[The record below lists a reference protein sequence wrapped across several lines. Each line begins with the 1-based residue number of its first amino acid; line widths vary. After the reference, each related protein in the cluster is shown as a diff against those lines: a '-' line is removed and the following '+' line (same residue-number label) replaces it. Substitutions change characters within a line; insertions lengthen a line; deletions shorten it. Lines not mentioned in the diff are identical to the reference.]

1 MPLTCEISGETGSE
15 GFVATPSG
23 HICLRRLILA
33 KLSENGSKDPWHPQ
47 RPLSED
53 DLIDLQPSSSAS
65 SIVPPRNSHGIYQTL
80 DTLRA
85 DYDAVILELFD
96 TRKVLAETR
105 QELAQALYQNDAA
118 VRVIAR
124 LAAERDQARSQLQNW
139 DASRPE
145 QPSTKTNNNNSSNNK
160 KAKRE
165 GISNVDAQIMLET
178 WEKLQPTRK
187 ARQKEA
193 AKRAVEP
200 DQLKQ
205 FQLLSSAA
213 AAMKDIQSK
222 SVLCEHP
229 TNNARQI
236 TTSIAAAS
244 SPNNIA
250 MISYNCKELL
260 IYDKSD
266 ASWKTLAELSCA
278 CPTSLDVDDTK
289 AVVGF
294 ANGVID
300 VFDMISGQTRT
311 RLEVSSGPILRVQCH
326 PDNTHIVVATPS
338 RIMIANASATSTTT
352 PSSDDPSWVGEFH
365 QDVITTGTLHPDGL
379 IYLAADG
386 SANLQIWDFKS
397 QSLAGSLPAS
407 SPEQD
412 GVVVAVQFSNNG
424 YHIAAAHQSGLIRV
438 WDLRKQKVIA
448 ELNRTSGVDPLKHIE
463 SVQFDDSGKYLA
475 FSGGETLTVCI
486 STVKEWDI
494 TAKWVAPDYGASHGL
509 VWGDSWIASAAIQNT
524 DNNAKQPTIVCFG
537 L

>member
-1 MPLTCEISGETGSE
+1 MPLTCEISGEIGSE
-15 GFVATPSG
+15 GFVVTPSG
-23 HICLRRLILA
+23 HICQRRLILA
-33 KLSENGSKDPWHPQ
+33 KLAENGSKDPWHPQ

-53 DLIDLQPSSSAS
+53 DLIDLQPSSAAC

-124 LAAERDQARSQLQNW
+124 LAAERDQARAQLQNW

-145 QPSTKTNNNNSSNNK
+145 QPSMTKANANNNNNNK

-165 GISNVDAQIMLET
+165 GISDIDAQIMLDT
-178 WEKLQPTRK
+178 WGKLQPTRK

-193 AKRAVEP
+193 AKRAVESE
-200 DQLKQ
+200 QLKQ

-213 AAMKDIQSK
+213 MKDHPS

-229 TNNARQI
+229 TNNASQV
-236 TTSIAAAS
+236 TTNIAAAS
-244 SPNNIA
+244 SQNKIA
-250 MISYNCKELL
+250 MISSNCKELL
-260 IYDKSD
+260 VYDKSD
-266 ASWKTLAELSCA
+266 GSWNSLAKLSCA
-278 CPTSLDVDDTK
+278 CPTSLDVDGTK

-294 ANGVID
+294 ENGVVD
-300 VFDMISGQTRT
+300 VFDMTSGETLA
-311 RLEVSSGPILRVQCH
+311 RLEVPSGPILHVQCH
-326 PDNTHIVVATPS
+326 PDDTHIVVATPS
-338 RIMIANASATSTTT
+338 RISIANVSANTST
-352 PSSDDPSWVGEFH
+352 PVDSWVGEFH

-379 IYLAADG
+379 IYMAADG
-386 SANLQIWDFKS
+386 SGNLQIWDFKS

-407 SPEQD
+407 TSAQD
-412 GVVVAVQFSNNG
+412 DDVVVAVQFSNNG

-448 ELNRTSGVDPLKHIE
+448 ELNNNESGTGQLKHIE

-486 STVKEWDI
+486 STVKEWGI
-494 TAKWVAPDYGASHGL
+494 TAKWEAPDYGASQGL

-524 DNNAKQPTIVCFG
+524 ENNARQPTIVCFG